1 MGLQPRGLHRTL
13 ALTLLPPTS
22 NTQRI
27 SLASNVTLP
36 HITGLT
42 SLPGVIS
49 GKRNQTTRS
58 PRYGRFWA
66 RNSRPRK
73 APQETEGRCSQRCVS
88 RDMEQWGPEEAV
100 TCGRREAGQRLAPP
114 ARAVTQVAT

>member
-1 MGLQPRGLHRTL
+1 M
-13 ALTLLPPTS
+13 A
-22 NTQRI
+22 
-27 SLASNVTLP
+27 V
-36 HITGLT
+36 
-42 SLPGVIS
+42 
-49 GKRNQTTRS
+49 
-58 PRYGRFWA
+58 FWA

-100 TCGRREAGQRLAPP
+100 TCGRRRRASSSHP